1 MAGKGFAHVVS
12 ALVFHA
18 GIAQHILQ
26 NSQISPVA
34 WRLWGHL
41 LQKKVVAPLNY
52 ADAPDRIDSQH
63 NILIFC
69 QTTEGW
75 SGGSV

>member
-1 MAGKGFAHVVS
+1 MDGKGFAHVVS
-12 ALVFHA
+12 ALVFQA

-26 NSQISPVA
+26 NSRISPVA

-41 LQKKVVAPLNY
+41 FAEKSRCTLNY

-63 NILIFC
+63 NILILF
-69 QTTEGW
+69 QTTEG
-75 SGGSV
+75 